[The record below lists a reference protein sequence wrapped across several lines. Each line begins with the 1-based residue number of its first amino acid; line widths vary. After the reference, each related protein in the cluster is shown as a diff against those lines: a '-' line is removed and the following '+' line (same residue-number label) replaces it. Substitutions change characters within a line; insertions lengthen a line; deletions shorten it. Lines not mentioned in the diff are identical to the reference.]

1 MLIHLV
7 PKDDLEAQ
15 GIRWVLESHLSGI
28 DLRVWKNIRDFL
40 SAIEHGSPGL
50 VIINMDSWEQFS
62 GEEAEEFKS
71 KRLCWLGISSER
83 IFQTAYRALKYRG
96 EDVLFRPFSSSEL
109 IRAVQQIRYELR
121 NSPEQGQA
129 GQAQLQEPGYPD
141 LFVTNGEE
149 ERGLT
154 MAAFLT
160 PDSSAL
166 ESLYSLL
173 SSRTAAKA
181 GQVFALSEFV
191 LFVRTSPYGGE
202 SLDEFHSFMAVWKK
216 SFPVPLAVIVYQT
229 RKPQSLKD
237 TYQHVRMLTKLIFF
251 EGYDII
257 ISENHPSLTKE
268 MDPLLTPVEQREW
281 IEMLE
286 KRDVKAIR
294 LWCEREF
301 LALESPYPDP
311 ELVRVRLTSV
321 LAQARRYMKTYQLQ
335 SDILEEN
342 YHRVFQKIVHSPTIH
357 EIVNELEK
365 FAARLFEEYSRK
377 AIDPVP
383 AVEIAEELIES
394 NYWNEGW
401 NLSDCA
407 ESLGIHKSTLSRRF
421 AAEKGLTFRE
431 RLHQIRIREAKRLL
445 IETDLPI
452 ERIAAM
458 CGYSHPSYFS
468 SKFKSIASSTPA
480 SYRRKTKYN

>member
-1 MLIHLV
+1 MLIYLI

-28 DLRVWKNIRDFL
+28 DIRIWKNIPDFL
-40 SAIEHGSPGL
+40 AALEHDSPGL
-50 VIINMDSWEQFS
+50 SIINMDSWDQFAD
-62 GEEAEEFKS
+62 EEAEKLKNKS
-71 KRLCWLGISSER
+71 LCWLGISSER

-96 EDVLFRPFSSSEL
+96 ADVLFRPFSSSEL
-109 IRAVQQIRYELR
+109 IRAVQQLRYELR
-121 NSPEQGQA
+121 NRQEQGQA
-129 GQAQLQEPGYPD
+129 GQARSQEPGYPD
-141 LFVTNGEE
+141 LFVSNGEKE
-149 ERGLT
+149 MGLS

-160 PDSSAL
+160 PDSSSL

-173 SSRTAAKA
+173 CSSTSAKA
-181 GQVFALSEFV
+181 GKVFALSEFV
-191 LFVRTSPYGGE
+191 LFVRTHPYGGE
-202 SLDEFHSFMAVWKK
+202 ALDEFHSIMADWKK
-216 SFPVPLAVIVYQT
+216 SYAAPLAVIVYQT
-229 RKPQSLKD
+229 KKPQSLKD
-237 TYQHVRMLTKLIFF
+237 TYQHVRMLTKVIFF

-286 KRDVKAIR
+286 KRDEKAIR
-294 LWCEREF
+294 SWCEREF
-301 LALESPYPDP
+301 LALGSPYPDP

-335 SDILEEN
+335 SEILEEN
-342 YHRVFQKIVHSPTIH
+342 YHRVFQKIVHLPTIH

-377 AIDPVP
+377 AINPVS
-383 AVEIAEELIES
+383 AAEIAEELIES

-407 ESLGIHKSTLSRRF
+407 ESIGIHKSTLSRRF
-421 AAEKGLTFRE
+421 ASEKGLTFRE

-445 IETDLPI
+445 LETDLPI
-452 ERIAAM
+452 ERIAGM

-468 SKFKSIASSTPA
+468 SKFKSIAFSTPA
-480 SYRRKTKYN
+480 SYRRKSKYN

>member
-28 DLRVWKNIRDFL
+28 DLRVWDNIRDFL
-40 SAIEHGSPGL
+40 AAIEHGSSGL
-50 VIINMDSWEQFS
+50 AIINMDSWDQFT
-62 GEEAEEFKS
+62 EEEREELKN

-121 NSPEQGQA
+121 NRPEQGQA
-129 GQAQLQEPGYPD
+129 GQEPLQESGYPD
-141 LFVTNGEE
+141 LFVSNGEE
-149 ERGLT
+149 ESGLT
-154 MAAFLT
+154 VAAYLT

-166 ESLYSLL
+166 EALYRLL
-173 SSRTAAKA
+173 RSRTSAKA
-181 GQVFALSEFV
+181 GKVFALSEFV
-191 LFVRTSPYGGE
+191 LFVRTLPNGGE
-202 SLDEFHSFMAVWKK
+202 ALDEYHSFMADWKK
-216 SFPVPLAVIVYQT
+216 SYAAPLAVIVYQT
-229 RKPQSLKD
+229 RKPQSLKE
-237 TYQHVRMLTKLIFF
+237 TYQHIRMLTKLIFF

-294 LWCEREF
+294 SWCEREF
-301 LALESPYPDP
+301 LALGSPYPDP

-321 LAQARRYMKTYQLQ
+321 LAQVRRYMKTYKLQ
-335 SDILEEN
+335 SEKLEGN
-342 YHRVFQKIVHSPTIH
+342 YHRVFQKIVHLPTIH
-357 EIVNELEK
+357 EIVNELEQ
-365 FAARLFEEYSRK
+365 FTALLFVEYSRK
-377 AIDPVP
+377 TIDPVS
-383 AVEIAEELIES
+383 ASEIAEELIES

-421 AAEKGLTFRE
+421 AAEKGLTFRD

-445 IETDLPI
+445 LETDLPI
-452 ERIAAM
+452 ERIAGM
-458 CGYSHPSYFS
+458 CGYSHLSYFS

-480 SYRRKTKYN
+480 SYRRKSKYN